1 MDIKKIL
8 KKEHKKKIRIRG
20 KEINKNISFFRSVA
34 FKMIGGFLIPVLFII
49 ALGIISYQKASTGMI
64 DNYEKSTQNILNIT
78 QRYIEVVL
86 NEVSSKASQ
95 LNSNSMITTYYGGE
109 LKEDPYKEYNA
120 IDEIQKSV
128 SAIVKADKY
137 LNEIYLFANYGQG
150 ISSDGLLENEYY
162 EEFSNTDEGIKLTDS
177 FDKEVWVGEHAYLD
191 KQTGKKN
198 SEYALSCITHL
209 NNSVYSK
216 IGFIVMDIDRD
227 MIEDAFKQMQL
238 DKGSIMGFVTAD
250 NKEILVGEGSDK
262 FSFVKQQFYKDSLS
276 GITKDGTNANGMKTV
291 KYSGKT
297 YRYIYSLNGVG
308 GISVCAL
315 VPQEA
320 IIKRAEDMKKITM
333 IIVIIACIIA
343 GFIGTALS
351 IGISKIIGKT
361 NHYLGKASE
370 GDLTTSITI
379 KRKDEF
385 SILLLG
391 INNMLLNMKNLIGK
405 MALVSTTVN
414 VASEDVVDGAAILL
428 TATKDITSSVND
440 ISDGVVQQAQDAES
454 CLLKMEEL
462 SNQINK
468 MQNNTEKINRFS
480 EDTKDTVNQGI
491 VIIDELNKKAQ
502 DTNDITHNIIS
513 DIEALEEQSAS
524 IVNFVDVINAISE
537 QTNLLSLNA
546 SIEAARAGEQGR
558 GFAIVANEI
567 KKLAEQSVAAS
578 GQISNIIASIQEK
591 TKKTVETAKE
601 AEVIVESQKVALDST
616 VGAFQAIDR
625 HVTDLAE
632 NLTVI
637 VNGIEDI
644 EKTKND
650 TLGAIEN
657 ISAISEETASATEE
671 LSTTAEEQLRVVETL
686 NVAASKLQEN
696 AGELKESIKVFKV

>member
-1 MDIKKIL
+1 
-8 KKEHKKKIRIRG
+8 
-20 KEINKNISFFRSVA
+20 
-34 FKMIGGFLIPVLFII
+34 
-49 ALGIISYQKASTGMI
+49 
-64 DNYEKSTQNILNIT
+64 
-78 QRYIEVVL
+78 
-86 NEVSSKASQ
+86 
-95 LNSNSMITTYYGGE
+95 
-109 LKEDPYKEYNA
+109 
-120 IDEIQKSV
+120 
-128 SAIVKADKY
+128 
-137 LNEIYLFANYGQG
+137 
-150 ISSDGLLENEYY
+150 
-162 EEFSNTDEGIKLTDS
+162 
-177 FDKEVWVGEHAYLD
+177 
-191 KQTGKKN
+191 
-198 SEYALSCITHL
+198 
-209 NNSVYSK
+209 
-216 IGFIVMDIDRD
+216 
-227 MIEDAFKQMQL
+227 
-238 DKGSIMGFVTAD
+238 
-250 NKEILVGEGSDK
+250 
-262 FSFVKQQFYKDSLS
+262 
-276 GITKDGTNANGMKTV
+276 
-291 KYSGKT
+291 
-297 YRYIYSLNGVG
+297 
-308 GISVCAL
+308 
-315 VPQEA
+315 
-320 IIKRAEDMKKITM
+320 
-333 IIVIIACIIA
+333 VIIACIIA
-343 GFIGTALS
+343 GFTGTVLS

-361 NHYLGKASE
+361 NQYLGKASE

-385 SILLLG
+385 STLLLG
-391 INNMLLNMKNLIGK
+391 INNMFLNMKNLISK

-480 EDTKDTVNQGI
+480 EDTKETVNQGI
-491 VIIDELNKKAQ
+491 VIIEELNKKAQ

-513 DIEALEEQSAS
+513 DIEALEEQSTS

-601 AEVIVESQKVALDST
+601 AEVIVESQKIALDST

-686 NVAASKLQEN
+686 NIAASKLQEN